1 MSILSIEN
9 RQRFQ
14 SESEEEKRMKRRWIA
29 LAAALMMVLGLFGA
43 FPAFAAEETITV
55 PVSVSGIFEG
65 ENHWADASYTYVATD
80 GVPAP
85 SGILSNGKYSF
96 MYFPQTGEIKKNAQ
110 TDNGFFFNDEVVPT
124 VVIPKSIEAFSAGTV
139 NYPAREI
146 KVSATSRIFLFNTLD
161 AGVKTLA
168 IADGVEAVEACTFY
182 GLPNECKD
190 VTIKLPDSIKTIG
203 NAAFCAAGSKGAI
216 FTEIVI
222 PDGVTSIDSTA
233 FGLTR
238 VPVCTIPAG
247 VTAIS
252 KQLFQNSSAAA
263 EITIKGS
270 VTSIG
275 DKAFNGC
282 KALKKLTFEGKNAP
296 TTFGT
301 AVVGSVSGLTVY
313 YPANGVG
320 YDSAAFRAIFPADTV
335 FTPFAVKPSVLG
347 VSVTGGNLVG
357 DVLAGRYESFVS
369 TDGSVES
376 GSIAAWYRADDSA
389 FTKNVELIET
399 KPIRAGEQL
408 TYTLTEADNNKY
420 IRFGVTPRSSAE
432 EGNLGDETF
441 AQLSERVRIPQTQP
455 IVTLLSP
462 RDGYKVYVGSDIQL
476 TASAICDNTTI
487 TKVEYYANGSLCGSA
502 DTAPYMVNWSGAP
515 VGDYTI
521 TAKAYNALGET
532 GESSAIGIRVADL
545 SERTEPV
552 WAQKWTYDF
561 EEFTT
566 DEIYTN
572 ATGLTLPGE
581 KPPAVSIST
590 GGTVQSAKGKFDKDA
605 DDHHM
610 QINSINGQMT
620 PATVKFDLTNLDQPI
635 DNIVA
640 EMDLAFTTTDETR
653 NIFGYSARLTYYPLS
668 FTNKGQI
675 QYTTNSGNYIFKD
688 ENGKDL
694 TYEANRW
701 YHVAIRFDMTTQTM
715 AVYLDGELLLMEDN
729 VVPGVQ
735 YFKDITQIFIEG
747 RHSASQT
754 GVMYIDNLSVGQ
766 EQDSYVTSVMTA
778 PKTGYSLKGTDIQFE
793 GYAKDSTGRKIEKV
807 EFYANEQMIAEKPGD
822 SYSFTLSDM
831 PCGVYDVYARAISES
846 GEEGVSKTVRLV
858 VDGVTL
864 PKMYADG
871 MLLQRNKPIRIA
883 GTGID
888 GVQVTALLNGDQAT
902 AVVENG
908 KWSLTLPA
916 QPANKNTILT
926 IRTSEGVTHVFHD
939 VAIGE
944 LIMCAGQSNMAYTL
958 GAFKNLLPE
967 ADKTY
972 EDIRLFVQPEGSSS
986 ALKTDVP
993 DGYWTE
999 ATPQEAAYYSG
1010 MGFLT
1015 AKDYYMS
1022 QNQEVPVGCIKG
1034 SIGGSSIN
1042 SWIAPGAYDND
1053 PDLLKIKSDTKGRAG
1068 NNFNQMINPF
1078 ADYTIGTVFWYQGE
1092 ADTTLTSSYEKMMSA
1107 FIDSWQTAFRDE
1119 MNFIIVQLPIYN
1131 YMTAYKAARSA
1142 VGVREGQF
1150 NVSEIYDNVETVI
1163 SIDTGDAT
1171 GIHPSDKEALVHRSS
1186 LILQHFTHPEDTELV
1201 WKSPSFE
1208 RFEQSGDTMTLY
1220 FKDVADGL
1228 KTKDGAAPRG
1238 FKIAGDDGKFVD
1250 ADVTLNGNTIVVDTS
1265 KVTGTP
1271 RVRYAW
1277 EDSPALDTNGKYTT
1291 LNLVNS
1297 AGLPMAPFRTD
1308 RDRYNFK
1315 SIDLSTW
1322 EMSDPVNFTPQVLSV
1337 QADGVIRNG
1346 ETTVT
1351 VRARDVDD
1359 AVAKVEVYADG
1370 SLLGEAVRTGDSDRY
1385 TCRWIN
1391 PTPGTH
1397 SLHAIAT
1404 DTAGTTSVKQD
1415 ISLGDRTVTP
1425 KKYPV
1430 VLSQGGGYAIFP
1442 FEDLKGN
1449 QIDNFAGKDGVRV
1462 TADTQEG
1469 SARLMIAAYDGE
1481 DSLLTIKSAE
1491 GESVSLTAAE
1501 LGSAVKVKAFLLD
1514 QEMKPLTADREILR
1528 NN

>member
-1 MSILSIEN
+1 M
-9 RQRFQ
+9 
-14 SESEEEKRMKRRWIA
+14 MKKRWIA
-29 LAAALMMVLGLFGA
+29 FAAALMMVLGLFGA

-65 ENHWADASYTYVATD
+65 ENHWADATYTCVATD
-80 GVPAP
+80 GVPAG

-110 TDNGFFFNDEVVPT
+110 TDNGFFFNDAVVPT
-124 VVIPKSIEAFSAGTV
+124 VVIPWKIDPFAVSGV
-139 NYPAREI
+139 NYPAKTI
-146 KVSATSRIFLFNTLD
+146 QISATAYIHPFNTLD
-161 AGVKTLA
+161 PGVKILA
-168 IADGVEAVEACTFY
+168 HGEGTEAVAPRSLY
-182 GLPNECKD
+182 GLPAACKD
-190 VTIKLPDSIKTIG
+190 LVIKLPDSIKTIG
-203 NAAFCAAGSKGAI
+203 TGAFCAATFSGAI
-216 FTEIVI
+216 FHEIVI
-222 PDGVTSIDSTA
+222 PEGVTMIDKTA

-238 VPVCTIPAG
+238 FPACTFPVG
-247 VTAIS
+247 VTS
-252 KQLFQNSSAAA
+252 VSDNVLQNNSLLQEITFKGEITRLGAAA
-263 EITIKGS
+263 FSGC
-270 VTSIG
+270 TS
-275 DKAFNGC
+275 
-282 KALKKLTFEGKNAP
+282 LRTMTFEGKNAP
-296 TTFGT
+296 VSIAANSFT
-301 AVVGSVSGLTVY
+301 SVRQLTVR
-313 YPANGVG
+313 YPANGAG
-320 YDSAAFRAIFPADTV
+320 YDSETFRGAFPADTV
-335 FTPFAVKPSVLG
+335 FEPFAVKPSALG
-347 VSVTGGNLVG
+347 ISVTGGNLVG

-376 GSIAAWYRADDSA
+376 GSTAAWYRADDSA

-462 RDGYKVYVGSDIQL
+462 RDGYKVYVGNDIQL

-532 GESSAIGIRVADL
+532 GESLAISIRVADL

-590 GGTVQSAKGKFDKDA
+590 GGTVQSAKRLFDKDA

-620 PATVKFDLTNLDQPI
+620 PATVQFNLTDLDQPI
-635 DNIVA
+635 NNIVA
-640 EMDLAFTTTDETR
+640 EVDIAFSSTDETR
-653 NIFGYSARLTYYPLS
+653 YVFEYMTPSLPYRAFTFSNKGTIQYNSKSGTKTFKDKEGKELTYAPD
-668 FTNKGQI
+668 T
-675 QYTTNSGNYIFKD
+675 
-688 ENGKDL
+688 
-694 TYEANRW
+694 W
-701 YHVAIRFDMTTQTM
+701 YHLGVKFDFVNKTISY
-715 AVYLDGELLLMEDN
+715 YLNGEELPMEDPEIPSHHDFISTSRIQ
-729 VVPGVQ
+729 VYGV
-735 YFKDITQIFIEG
+735 
-747 RHSASQT
+747 HSASQT
-754 GVMYIDNLSVGQ
+754 GIMYLDNLSLGQ

-778 PKTGYSLKGTDIQFE
+778 PLSGYSLKGTDIQFE

-807 EFYANEQMIAEKPGD
+807 EFYANEQLIAEKPGD
-822 SYSFTLSDM
+822 SYSFTLPDM

-846 GEEGVSKTVRLV
+846 GEEGVSETVRVV

-864 PKMYADG
+864 PKMYSDG

-888 GVQVTALLNGDQAT
+888 GVQVTALLNGVQAAAT
-902 AVVENG
+902 VENG

-916 QPANKNTILT
+916 QAANKNTTLT
-926 IRTSEGVTHVFHD
+926 ISTSEGTVNVIRD

-944 LIMCAGQSNMAYTL
+944 LIMCSGQSNMAYTM
-958 GAFKNLLPE
+958 GAYPSTLALE

-972 EDIRLFVQPEGSSS
+972 EDIRLFVQPETS
-986 ALKTDVP
+986 AGTPQTDAP
-993 DGYWTE
+993 LGYWTE
-999 ATPQEAAYYSG
+999 ATPSAANRFSAVGYLTGKNYY
-1010 MGFLT
+1010 L
-1015 AKDYYMS
+1015 S
-1022 QNQEVPVGCIKG
+1022 QNGEVPVGLIKG
-1034 SIGGSSIN
+1034 SVGGTVIN
-1042 SWIAPGAYDND
+1042 RWVDAAAFDFD
-1053 PDLLKIKSDTKGRAG
+1053 PDLAANKVYMSNYYNGMIHP
-1068 NNFNQMINPF
+1068 FN
-1078 ADYTIGTVFWYQGE
+1078 DYTIGTAIWYQGE
-1092 ADTTLTSSYEKMMSA
+1092 SNTPLNTSYEKMMGA
-1107 FIDSWQTAFRDE
+1107 LIESWRNARQDDL
-1119 MNFIIVQLPIYN
+1119 NFIIVQLPIFDYLDI
-1131 YMTAYKAARSA
+1131 YKDARSA
-1142 VGVREGQF
+1142 VGVREGQYK
-1150 NVSEIYDNVETVI
+1150 VSETYENVETVI
-1163 SIDTGDAT
+1163 AVDTGDAR
-1171 GIHPSDKEALVHRSS
+1171 GIHPGDKLPIAERCSLV
-1186 LILQHFTHPEDTELV
+1186 LQHFTHPEDTELV
-1201 WKSPSFE
+1201 WKSPSFDH
-1208 RFEQSGDTMTLY
+1208 FEQSGDTMTLY
-1220 FKDVADGL
+1220 FKDAADGL
-1228 KTKDGAAPRG
+1228 KIKDGAAPRG

-1277 EDSPALDTNGKYTT
+1277 EDSPALDSTGLHTT

-1315 SIDLSTW
+1315 TFDHDAWVL
-1322 EMSDPVNFTPQVLSV
+1322 SDPVNFTPQVLSV
-1337 QADGVIRNG
+1337 QTDGVIRNG

-1370 SLLGEAVRTGDSDRY
+1370 SLLGEAVRVEDSDIY
-1385 TCRWIN
+1385 TYRWTN
-1391 PTPGTH
+1391 PAPGTH

-1415 ISLGDRTVTP
+1415 PSLGSKTVTP

-1430 VLSQGGGYAIFP
+1430 TLSQGGGYAIFP

-1449 QIDNFAGKDGVRV
+1449 QIDTFAGKDGVSV

-1469 SARLMIAAYDGE
+1469 SARLMLAAYDSE

-1491 GESVSLTAAE
+1491 GERVSLTAAE
-1501 LGSAVKVKAFLLD
+1501 LGAAVKVKAFLLD

-1528 NN
+1528 TK